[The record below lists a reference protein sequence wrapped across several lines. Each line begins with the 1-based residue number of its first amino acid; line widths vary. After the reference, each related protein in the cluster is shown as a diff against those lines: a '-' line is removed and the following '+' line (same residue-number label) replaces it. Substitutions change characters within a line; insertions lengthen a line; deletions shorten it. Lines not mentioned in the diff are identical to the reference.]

1 MSAPVPVPGSDVVV
15 RPAVRA
21 DAPAYLAL
29 IQALADFEKLA
40 GPDEAARTRL
50 VEDAFGPTPRY
61 EVLVAELAGDVVAYA
76 IFFPTYS
83 TFRARQSLYL
93 EDIFVHPRA
102 RRRGVASA
110 MMKHL
115 EQLAR
120 ARGCGRFEW
129 TVLDWNTDAQKL
141 YDGLGAQAL
150 KQWMVYR
157 IDLPDP
163 PASQD

>member
-1 MSAPVPVPGSDVVV
+1 MSAPVTDSSVVV

-29 IQALADFEKLA
+29 IQALADFEQLT

-50 VEDAFGPTPRY
+50 IEDAFGPRPRY
-61 EVLVAELAGDVVAYA
+61 QVLVAELDGDVVAYA

-83 TFRARQSLYL
+83 TFRARESLYL
-93 EDIFVHPRA
+93 EDLFVHPRA

-120 ARGCGRFEW
+120 ERGCGRFEW

-141 YDGLGAQAL
+141 YDGLGAQKL
-150 KQWMVYR
+150 RQWMVYR

-163 PASQD
+163 PG

>member
-1 MSAPVPVPGSDVVV
+1 MSAPAPVSDVVV

-40 GPDEAARTRL
+40 GPDAAAHTRL
-50 VEDAFGPTPRY
+50 IEDAFGPTPRY
-61 EVLVAELAGDVVAYA
+61 EVLVADLDGDVVAYA

-150 KQWMVYR
+150 EQWMVYR

-163 PASQD
+163 PA

>member
-1 MSAPVPVPGSDVVV
+1 MSAPVPASDVVV

-50 VEDAFGPTPRY
+50 VEDAFGPSPRY
-61 EVLVAELAGDVVAYA
+61 EVLVAELGGDVVAYA

-102 RRRGVASA
+102 RRRGVARA

-115 EQLAR
+115 ESLAR
-120 ARGCGRFEW
+120 ERGCGRFEW
-129 TVLDWNTDAQKL
+129 TVLDWNTDAQQL

-157 IDLPDP
+157 IDLPEP
-163 PASQD
+163 PA